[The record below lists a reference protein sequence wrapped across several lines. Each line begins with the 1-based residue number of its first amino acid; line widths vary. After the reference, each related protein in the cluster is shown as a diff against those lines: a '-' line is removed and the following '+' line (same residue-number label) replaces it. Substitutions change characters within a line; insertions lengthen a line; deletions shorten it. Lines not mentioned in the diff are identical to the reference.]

1 MGAALALAGMRHATL
16 GNAHGAQ
23 CSFRGIGGPPTAA
36 SGCLGVVAARS
47 PGEPGRRVAWW
58 GRRQSLPGLILG
70 VDPERPQRL
79 QPRVERLRR
88 VIVATLVKRLAARRA
103 EPLAVV
109 ATDRG
114 DRQIGRAHV

>member
-1 MGAALALAGMRHATL
+1 MI
-16 GNAHGAQ
+16 
-23 CSFRGIGGPPTAA
+23 SPVRGSVTVPP
-36 SGCLGVVAARS
+36 
-47 PGEPGRRVAWW
+47 E
-58 GRRQSLPGLILG
+58 
-70 VDPERPQRL
+70 L

-114 DRQIGRAHV
+114 DRLGLATMCIGLGQGIAMLVERIEP